1 METPGKAAKKTQIQ
15 KRMHGIDAQSTTI
28 PLVKNND

>member
-1 METPGKAAKKTQIQ
+1 METPGKAAKKHSSK

-28 PLVKNND
+28 PWVKNND